1 VAVEHVFAAG
11 RSVHVLARTCA
22 GEAACPGCGVVS
34 RRVHSRYQR
43 RLSDTA
49 SGCQQVLIHL
59 AARRF
64 FCGNHACAKGTFAE
78 QIPGLTTR
86 YGRRTCSLQTVLQA
100 VALALGGRAGARL
113 SDQLACSASRST
125 LLRLIR
131 AAPDPENATP
141 LVLGVDDFA
150 LRKGHVYGTV
160 LVDIETR
167 RPVDMLPGR
176 SAESFRAWLDA
187 HPGVEIICRD
197 RGGCYAEG
205 ASAGAP
211 LAIQVADRWHLWHNL
226 AEAVERA
233 VARHRPCLQEQP
245 PQPEPGPGPETAE
258 APAPERPL
266 AARTRTRHAEVHA
279 ALARG
284 LTITET
290 GRTLRLDRTTVRRY
304 ATAATPDQLIAGA
317 RFARPGLLG
326 PHQAYLRQRWDEG
339 CRSTERLYEELRN
352 RGYQGSL
359 RTLRRFTAQLRV
371 DTAVP
376 PPPPAPAARKVAS
389 WILTPPGKLANGDR
403 AALAQITARC
413 EELTATRD
421 LVREFADM
429 LCHQHGEQLEA
440 WAGRAETCPVS
451 ELRGFSKGLRKDWAA
466 VTAGLTTPYSSG
478 AVEGHV
484 NRIKMIKRQMYGRAK
499 PDLLRKRVLLA
510 D

>member
-1 VAVEHVFAAG
+1 
-11 RSVHVLARTCA
+11 VHVLARACA
-22 GEAACPGCGVVS
+22 SEAACPGCGVVS
-34 RRVHSRYQR
+34 WRVHSHYQR
-43 RLSDTA
+43 RLADTA
-49 SGCQQVLIHL
+49 SGGQEVLIDL
-59 AARRF
+59 QARRF
-64 FCGNHACAKGTFAE
+64 FCGNGACAKATFAE
-78 QIPGLTTR
+78 QLPGLTTR
-86 YGRRTCSLQTVLQA
+86 YGRRTCGLQAVLQA

-113 SDQLACSASRST
+113 TGRLACSVSRST

-131 AAPDPENATP
+131 AAPDPDSGTP

-160 LVDIETR
+160 LVDIDTR
-167 RPVDMLPGR
+167 RPVDMLPER

-205 ASAGAP
+205 ATEGAP

-233 VARHRPCLQEQP
+233 VARHRSCLQEPP
-245 PQPEPGPGPETAE
+245 PQPEPAPEP
-258 APAPERPL
+258 APAAPVPAAGL
-266 AARTRTRHAEVHA
+266 AARTRARHAEVHA

-284 LTITET
+284 LTITEIS
-290 GRTLRLDRTTVRRY
+290 RTLRLERKTVRRY
-304 ATAATPDQLIAGA
+304 ATAATADQLIGGA
-317 RFARPGLLG
+317 RLTRPGLLG

-339 CRSTERLYEELRN
+339 VRSTNRLHAELRE
-352 RGYQGSL
+352 RGYRGSQ
-359 RTLRRFTAQLRV
+359 RTLRRLTAQLRQ
-371 DTAVP
+371 DTAIP
-376 PPPPAPAARKVAS
+376 TPPPAPAAKKVAS
-389 WILTPPGKLANGDR
+389 WILTPPGKLADDNR

-413 EELTATRD
+413 QELTATRD

-429 LCHQHGEQLEA
+429 LCHRHGEHLEA
-440 WAGRAETCPVS
+440 WAAQAENSPVS

-466 VTAGLTTPYSSG
+466 VTAGLTVPYSSG